1 MALPGQESWRVL
13 CSGLWCRTWLSSMS
27 LDRPTSWELGPKQG
41 CGACGEGA
49 PRLAGPLWPMQA
61 LSLSPSRPGQRLSRP
76 PPPAP
81 FWPLISLTEPCYL

>member
-1 MALPGQESWRVL
+1 MLWPLVQDLALQHVPGQANKLGTGAQARLW
-13 CSGLWCRTWLSSMS
+13 GLW
-27 LDRPTSWELGPKQG
+27 GG
-41 CGACGEGA
+41 G

>member
-1 MALPGQESWRVL
+1 MALPGQESWRVP

-49 PRLAGPLWPMQA
+49 PGSLGLSGLCRPSHSPLPAQVSA
-61 LSLSPSRPGQRLSRP
+61 SRAPRP
-76 PPPAP
+76 PPRSG
-81 FWPLISLTEPCYL
+81 L